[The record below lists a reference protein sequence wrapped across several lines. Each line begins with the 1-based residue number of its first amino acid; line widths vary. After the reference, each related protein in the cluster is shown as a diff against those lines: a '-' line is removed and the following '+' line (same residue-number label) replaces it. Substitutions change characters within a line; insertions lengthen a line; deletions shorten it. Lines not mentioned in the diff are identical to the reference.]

1 MYAPLT
7 TSLPE
12 TPLGAVQ
19 GKDVEFNKRAEEA
32 LEDKRKTQNSSAS
45 FQSAPFPSCW
55 LPWHLLLVA
64 STQLLQAQ
72 DQSLGQSSTQQH
84 AAGHRLLP
92 PAVVRRGLCLDLVE
106 KRPTMH
112 R

>member
-1 MYAPLT
+1 MEINKRGSIRRQKKDTNSAASFLSAPL
-7 TSLPE
+7 P
-12 TPLGAVQ
+12 
-19 GKDVEFNKRAEEA
+19 N
-32 LEDKRKTQNSSAS
+32 
-45 FQSAPFPSCW
+45 CW

-64 STQLLQAQ
+64 STQLLQARE
-72 DQSLGQSSTQQH
+72 QSLGQSSTQQH

-92 PAVVRRGLCLDLVE
+92 PAVVRRGLCPHLVE